1 MDLKTL
7 HYFVEV
13 VNAGG
18 FSKASKTVFL
28 TQPALSKAIR
38 LLEEELQMVLLERG
52 KRGTQVKLTA
62 AGQVV
67 YRHAELL
74 INGRQRMLAELDGL
88 RNLTGGTLRLGLAP
102 LGSAELFAPAIAK
115 FRQQYPK
122 IEMQLLVRGGIEQ
135 TAALKKDDI
144 ELATGIIDFDD
155 EFDGLRIRNEPMV
168 VVVPKNHP
176 LASQKQLQLNDLRD
190 QAQVM
195 FEREYT
201 LYEFVLSACE
211 KVGFA
216 PTEITRVSHADFGI
230 ALVAAGTGVMLLPQ
244 IIAERYRV
252 DAVVNVPLAS
262 RDLRWELS
270 LFWRKQQT
278 LSFAAKAMIELV
290 KMQLIEDNNK
300 AE

>member
-1 MDLKTL
+1 MDLKAL

-62 AGQVV
+62 AGKVV
-67 YRHAELL
+67 YRHAEQL

-115 FRQQYPK
+115 FRQHYPK

-168 VVVPKNHP
+168 VVVPKSHP
-176 LASQKQLQLNDLRD
+176 LALQKQLQLNDLRD

-201 LYEFVLSACE
+201 LYELVLSACE

-216 PTEITRVSHADFGI
+216 PAEITRVSHADFGI

-252 DAVVNVPLAS
+252 DAVVNVPLES
-262 RDLRWELS
+262 RELRWELS

-290 KMQLIEDNNK
+290 KQQLIEDNKK
-300 AE
+300 A

>member
-7 HYFVEV
+7 YYFVEV

-67 YRHAELL
+67 YRHAEQLL
-74 INGRQRMLAELDGL
+74 SGRQRMLAELDGL

-115 FRQQYPK
+115 FRQDYPK

-168 VVVPKNHP
+168 VVVPKSHP
-176 LASQKQLQLNDLRD
+176 LASKKQLQLNDLRD

-278 LSFAAKAMIELV
+278 LSFAAKAMIEIV
-290 KMQLIEDNNK
+290 KLQLIADNKK
-300 AE
+300 A

>member
-13 VNAGG
+13 INAGG

-67 YRHAELL
+67 YRHAEQLL
-74 INGRQRMLAELDGL
+74 SGRQRMLAELDGL

-115 FRQQYPK
+115 FRQHYPK

-155 EFDGLRIRNEPMV
+155 EFDGIRIRNEPMV
-168 VVVPKNHP
+168 VVVPKSHP
-176 LASQKQLQLNDLRD
+176 LALQKQLQLNDLRD

-278 LSFAAKAMIELV
+278 LSFAAKAMIEIV
-290 KMQLIEDNNK
+290 KLQLIADNKK
-300 AE
+300 A